1 MNIAIFAAD
10 FKGKYR
16 TVKLPR
22 VYFSLLLMLCLAF
35 PARAQYDPAFNHY
48 WTLQSFYNPAA
59 SGLDGQLNVQG
70 AYAMQMMGYTHAPA
84 TMIITADIPL
94 WMIGPAHGV
103 GAGFVNDKI
112 GLFSHKKFYA
122 QYAFHQKLWGG
133 RLSAGVRAALLSESF
148 DGSGLDVIDSGDP
161 AFPTSDVSGT
171 AFDLDAGLRFDA
183 KAWYAGFS
191 VLHALSPLVEL
202 GDTKANEFEVP
213 ATFYL
218 TGGYNIRLKNP
229 LLKMQTSAI
238 VRSDL
243 NAWRGD
249 VTARLLYDGPKGKL
263 YAGVGYS
270 PTISASVFV
279 GGNFHGIQ
287 LGYCYEIYTGGIGAL
302 QGTHELSLGYVTD
315 LDLFKKGRN
324 RHQSVR
330 VL

>member
-1 MNIAIFAAD
+1 M
-10 FKGKYR
+10 KTSR
-16 TVKLPR
+16 TIL
-22 VYFSLLLMLCLAF
+22 SLLLLLCLTGLS
-35 PARAQYDPAFNHY
+35 RAQYDPAFNHF
-48 WTLQSFYNPAA
+48 WTLQSFYNPSA

-70 AYAMQMMGYTHAPA
+70 AYAMQMMGYIHAPA

-122 QYAFHQKLWGG
+122 QYAYHQKLWGG
-133 RLSAGVRAALLSESF
+133 RLSVGARAALLSENF
-148 DGSGLDVIDSGDP
+148 DGSGLDVRDPGDP
-161 AFPTSDVSGT
+161 AFPTSDVNGT
-171 AFDLDAGLRFDA
+171 SFDLDAGLRFDT
-183 KAWYAGFS
+183 KTWYAGFS
-191 VLHALSPLVEL
+191 VLHSLSPLVTL
-202 GDTKANEFEVP
+202 GDTKANEYEVP

-243 NAWRGD
+243 TAWRGD
-249 VTARLLYDGPKGKL
+249 VTARLLYDGPKGKM

-270 PTISASVFV
+270 PTISASVFI

-302 QGTHELSLGYVTD
+302 QGTHEISLGYVTD
-315 LDLFKKGRN
+315 LDLFKKGKN

-330 VL
+330 LL

>member
-1 MNIAIFAAD
+1 M
-10 FKGKYR
+10 G
-16 TVKLPR
+16 L
-22 VYFSLLLMLCLAF
+22 

-59 SGLDGQLNVQG
+59 SGLDGQLNVQA
-70 AYAMQMMGYTHAPA
+70 AYSLQMLGYTHAPA
-84 TMIITADIPL
+84 SMIVTGDLPL

-103 GAGFVNDKI
+103 GAGFINDKI

-133 RLSAGVRAALLSESF
+133 RLSFGVRAAMLAETF
-148 DGSGLDVIDSGDP
+148 DGSGLDPETPGDN
-161 AFPTSDVSGT
+161 AFPTSEANGT
-171 AFDLDAGLRFDA
+171 VFDLDAGLRFDA
-183 KAWYAGFS
+183 RVWYAGFS
-191 VLHALSPLVEL
+191 VLHTLSPIVTL
-202 GDTKANEFEVP
+202 GEAKANEYEVP

-218 TGGYNIRLKNP
+218 TGGYNIPFKNP

-243 NAWRGD
+243 RAWRGD
-249 VTARLLYDGPKGKL
+249 VTARLLYDGPKGKM

-270 PTISASVFV
+270 PTISASVLI
-279 GGNFHGIQ
+279 GGTFQGIQ
-287 LGYCYEIYTGGIGAL
+287 LGYCYEIYTSGIGAL
-302 QGTHELSLGYVTD
+302 QGTHEISLGYVTN

-330 VL
+330 LL